1 MWLQSKLGCRRWWP
15 WLHGLLLAALH
26 RVSRDDLQWTHRANA
41 FHKSATRKPQ
51 IQCRI
56 GMNPQN
62 HLASNQ
68 AIKQSSNQAIKQSS
82 NQATQAPCRKRRASF
97 VQQTRRYTRR
107 QHVSKYA
114 LLRCCSP
121 SSVHQ
126 QVHGNH
132 FETRSSAKKF

>member
-1 MWLQSKLGCRRWWP
+1 MWLQSKLGCRGWWP

-82 NQATQAPCRKRRASF
+82 NASPMQKAPRIFCSANKKIYQKATRVQICIAKMLFSKQRPPASPWQPF
-97 VQQTRRYTRR
+97 RN
-107 QHVSKYA
+107 
-114 LLRCCSP
+114 P
-121 SSVHQ
+121 
-126 QVHGNH
+126 
-132 FETRSSAKKF
+132 